1 MRMKK
6 LNAMTIR
13 RSTYGDLPQL
23 MRIYREARQIML
35 DSGDL
40 NQWKEGYPP
49 EDVIRGDIDRG
60 VGYAVEDGDRL
71 VGAFAFI
78 PGTDPTYLRIEGGA
92 WKDDLKP
99 YCTIH
104 RLGSLKDSKG
114 VAEACFNWCW
124 EQSHNLRVD
133 THEDNV
139 IMRHCIAKAGFEY
152 CGIIYLLNGD
162 PRLAYQKVALPGK
175 RLAMFDM
182 DGVLY
187 NSMPLHVEAWKRMMA
202 EYGLPLADD
211 AIYLHEGRTGRNTV
225 EILLGPGN
233 DGEKMYARK
242 CRIFESFPKPSVMP
256 GAPDAVRA
264 VRKAGLEAIVVTGSG
279 QDAILSR
286 LDNDYHGLFRTGWMV
301 TGRDVV
307 HGKPAPEPYLKGLQ
321 NAGVD
326 PDEAI
331 VVENAPLGVAAGHAA
346 GCQVMAVNTGPLPD
360 TVLLDAGADMLFHSM
375 GELAEALS

>member
-139 IMRHCIAKAGFEY
+139 IMRHCIQKAGFSY
-152 CGIIYLLNGD
+152 CGIIYLPDGA
-162 PRLAYQKVALPGK
+162 PRLAYQK
-175 RLAMFDM
+175 
-182 DGVLY
+182 
-187 NSMPLHVEAWKRMMA
+187 
-202 EYGLPLADD
+202 
-211 AIYLHEGRTGRNTV
+211 I
-225 EILLGPGN
+225 EIG
-233 DGEKMYARK
+233 
-242 CRIFESFPKPSVMP
+242 
-256 GAPDAVRA
+256 
-264 VRKAGLEAIVVTGSG
+264 
-279 QDAILSR
+279 
-286 LDNDYHGLFRTGWMV
+286 
-301 TGRDVV
+301 
-307 HGKPAPEPYLKGLQ
+307 
-321 NAGVD
+321 
-326 PDEAI
+326 
-331 VVENAPLGVAAGHAA
+331 
-346 GCQVMAVNTGPLPD
+346 D
-360 TVLLDAGADMLFHSM
+360 TL
-375 GELAEALS
+375 

>member
-1 MRMKK
+1 MK
-6 LNAMTIR
+6 IR
-13 RSTYGDLPQL
+13 KSTYEDIPQL

-49 EDVIRGDIDRG
+49 EDVIRSDIDRG
-60 VGYAVEDGDRL
+60 VGYAVEDGGRT

-78 PGTDPTYLRIEGGA
+78 PGVDPTYLRIYDGA
-92 WKDDLKP
+92 WKDDVKP
-99 YCTIH
+99 YSTIH
-104 RLGSLKDSKG
+104 RLGSLKDSSG
-114 VAEACFNWCW
+114 VAKACFDWCW
-124 EQSHNLRVD
+124 TQTHNLRVD

-152 CGIIYLLNGD
+152 CGIIHLLNGD
-162 PRLAYQKVALPGK
+162 LRLAYQKVALPGK

-202 EYGLPLADD
+202 EHSQPLADD

-233 DGEKMYARK
+233 DGAKMYERK
-242 CRIFESFPKPSVMP
+242 CQIFESFPKPPVMP
-256 GAPDAVRA
+256 GAVDAVIAARL
-264 VRKAGLEAIVVTGSG
+264 AGLETIVVTGSG

-286 LDNDYHGLFRTGWMV
+286 LDKDFHGLFKTGWMV

-307 HGKPAPEPYLKGLQ
+307 HGKPDPEPYLRGLR
-321 NAGVD
+321 NAGMT

-331 VVENAPLGVAAGHAA
+331 VVENAPLGVAAGHAS

-360 TVLLDAGADMLFHSM
+360 AVLLDAGADRLFHSM
-375 GELAEALS
+375 DELAAALS